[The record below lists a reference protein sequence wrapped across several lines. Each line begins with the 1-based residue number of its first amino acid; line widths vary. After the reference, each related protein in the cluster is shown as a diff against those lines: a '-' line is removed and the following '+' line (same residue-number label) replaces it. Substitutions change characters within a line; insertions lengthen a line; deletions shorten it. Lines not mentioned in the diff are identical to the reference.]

1 MVLLLGYPISIRGG
15 KKRVTRTQG
24 SQAVRGRGNRPGSP
38 RHAGSRSRIETKHY
52 VRAGPLS
59 RKRALGAVATRN
71 PCTLGGQLTR
81 TLRSCDFGL
90 CDPRRRASGVV
101 SVSSPHVDCR
111 VRAAML
117 NIGAHRR
124 SSFDPNL
131 HTSCTTTIQTLSDS
145 YPAIK
150 IDGIK
155 DASSTQPKLKGS
167 AIKDWQG

>member
-38 RHAGSRSRIETKHY
+38 RHALAIYRLSTI
-52 VRAGPLS
+52 RAGPLS

-131 HTSCTTTIQTLSDS
+131 HTSCPTAIQTLPDS
-145 YPAIK
+145 YTAIK
-150 IDGIK
+150 IDGVK

>member
-1 MVLLLGYPISIRGG
+1 MAFTLDTEARGLLPFYAILVQLDTFTVLRQNALTFTLPPPYAIYTDVSTI
-15 KKRVTRTQG
+15 
-24 SQAVRGRGNRPGSP
+24 
-38 RHAGSRSRIETKHY
+38 
-52 VRAGPLS
+52 RAGPLS

-131 HTSCTTTIQTLSDS
+131 HTSCPTAIQTLPDS
-145 YPAIK
+145 YTAIK
-150 IDGIK
+150 IDGVK